1 MKTFHLLII
10 FIVVL
15 PCDEG
20 RAVAAAE
27 DLDCSTAIQRL
38 TKAHQAVAPALR
50 EYDVAKNERDSLT
63 TLYEYYKRDYAGN
76 FEKQRLAAEQAT
88 QRYNETR
95 EVITRTLKEFN
106 AAVGPFTQE
115 CVLEVNKPRTLIIV
129 PE

>member
-63 TLYEYYKRDYAGN
+63 TLYEYYKRDYAGE
-76 FEKQRLAAEQAT
+76 FR
-88 QRYNETR
+88 ETTPGR
-95 EVITRTLKEFN
+95 RTSH
-106 AAVGPFTQE
+106 P
-115 CVLEVNKPRTLIIV
+115 TLQ
-129 PE
+129 